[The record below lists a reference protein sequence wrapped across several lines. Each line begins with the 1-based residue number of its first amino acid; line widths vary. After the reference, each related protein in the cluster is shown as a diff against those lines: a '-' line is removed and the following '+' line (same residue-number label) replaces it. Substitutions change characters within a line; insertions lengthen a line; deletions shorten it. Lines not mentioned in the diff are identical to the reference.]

1 MRIISV
7 KETFEKGNYDCLV
20 LAVSSHGKE
29 KDNGNDVVSFEIVWK
44 HRAMG
49 QKYKIDRLF
58 EHSFLLV
65 VETLFSE
72 KFSSSSKRNL
82 KKRHPMNDYGNYFFF
97 KYQF

>member
-7 KETFEKGNYDCLV
+7 KETFEKENYDCLV

-44 HRAMG
+44 HRAME

-58 EHSFLLV
+58 KHFDETDKKIIFLLQV
-65 VETLFSE
+65 CL
-72 KFSSSSKRNL
+72 
-82 KKRHPMNDYGNYFFF
+82 
-97 KYQF
+97 

>member
-29 KDNGNDVVSFEIVWK
+29 KDNGNDVASFEIVWK
-44 HRAMG
+44 HRAME

-58 EHSFLLV
+58 KHFDETDKKIIFLLQV
-65 VETLFSE
+65 CL
-72 KFSSSSKRNL
+72 
-82 KKRHPMNDYGNYFFF
+82 
-97 KYQF
+97 

>member
-7 KETFEKGNYDCLV
+7 QEKFKEGNYDCLV

-58 EHSFLLV
+58 EHFDKTDKMKIFLLQV
-65 VETLFSE
+65 CL
-72 KFSSSSKRNL
+72 
-82 KKRHPMNDYGNYFFF
+82 
-97 KYQF
+97 

>member
-7 KETFEKGNYDCLV
+7 KETFEKENYDCLV

-58 EHSFLLV
+58 KHFDETDKMKIFLLQV
-65 VETLFSE
+65 CL
-72 KFSSSSKRNL
+72 
-82 KKRHPMNDYGNYFFF
+82 
-97 KYQF
+97 